1 MSNVTSITAIEKAIK
16 SLTKIQADTLK
27 TQQELGQLCSIIPE
41 TMEEIQLQQ
50 GKLETLESEYDEKF
64 RKAKAD
70 LNLKVY
76 ENEESVLVALMK
88 KRGYAVITEEA
99 LAAQQEEA
107 AKMLKDF
114 DGQVGK
120 AVAIA
125 TNQAKAI
132 AEKEALEASSTWKVE
147 KAELQAQEKAA
158 QGKVAML
165 EQQVQQLQETITEER
180 KARIEIAASDA
191 NKQGVIVNTTSK

>member
-16 SLTKIQADTLK
+16 ALTKIQADTLK